1 MTTTKKRMIGK
12 CLALCLILITL
23 GSIVFSLTSCA
34 GDVGTSAWKA
44 SEYKWD
50 IELTVKD
57 EDGNPIKDADG
68 KEIKETISVSN
79 YNFVANVIASNDDLK
94 KQFLAAS
101 RGYASVDANPENYVY
116 DRNIT
121 VKDPTIRKW
130 VAYVTDS
137 EWNTKRSDVSL
148 ASAVDVLQKIVDNDT
163 AFHFDNNSDREVL
176 NGLLENWKT
185 RLEAYNAAVKSE
197 TLTDSIVSN
206 YEEAK
211 DEVWAIAQLPAM
223 HYGVNIQSSPGFFEY
238 ILYGFGWVMGGI
250 AKLLGGQYLLA
261 LLVFAILIEAA
272 MLPLAIKQQK
282 NTVGMAKLRPMIA
295 KIEKK
300 YAGRYDRA
308 TQQKKQ
314 QEIMEL
320 QQKSG
325 FSPMSGCLPLII
337 QLIIVGFIL
346 YPIITSPLQYML
358 NTNADFGNALTVY
371 ATSPVSLGGL
381 GLNLRNGN
389 VMEVL
394 SHLNAEN
401 IGGITEFEL
410 LDIGSRFACLDNYT
424 NINVGVFN
432 FSLFGQNGGINPYFW
447 SWLLV
452 VPVLNLLAQFGS
464 MWISKKIGGQPTPAM
479 ATGSEDQSKGGFQM
493 MNLIAPLL
501 TLIVMFN
508 VPAMIGVYWLIRT
521 VISTVTRIAVAKAM
535 PAPKFTEDE
544 IKEIEKAEREARKA
558 QKEMLN
564 TPHRSLHYIDEDDY
578 DELPET
584 PQNESNQK
592 KPDISGDDAPEIKD

>member
-1 MTTTKKRMIGK
+1 MIGK

-23 GSIVFSLTSCA
+23 GSIVFSLTSCT
-34 GDVGTSAWKA
+34 GETGTKKWKL
-44 SEYKWD
+44 SDYKKSV
-50 IELTVKD
+50 TVTLDEKD
-57 EDGNPIKDADG
+57 ENGQNKI
-68 KEIKETISVSN
+68 ETIN
-79 YNFVANVIASNDDLK
+79 IDEYNFIASLIASNDDLK

-101 RGYASVDANPENYVY
+101 RGYSSVDANPDDYVY
-116 DRNIT
+116 DRSIAI
-121 VKDPTIRKW
+121 KDPTIIKW
-130 VAYVTDS
+130 VTHETNSAWNVMRS
-137 EWNTKRSDVSL
+137 EVSL
-148 ASAVDVLQKIVDNDT
+148 ESAVSVLNSIINSNDTIIFDNDLVDQKVFEKYHEWWND
-163 AFHFDNNSDREVL
+163 A
-176 NGLLENWKT
+176 LES
-185 RLEAYNAAVKSE
+185 EKSE
-197 TLTDSIVSN
+197 NPDYDKIN
-206 YEEAK
+206 EAK
-211 DEVWAIAQLPAM
+211 DQIWAIAQLPAM
-223 HYGVNIQSSPGFFEY
+223 HYTVNVKSAPGFLEY

-250 AKLLGGQYLLA
+250 AKLLGGQYLVA

-282 NTVGMAKLRPMIA
+282 NTIGMAKLRPMIA

-325 FSPMSGCLPLII
+325 YSPMSGCLPLII
-337 QLIIVGFIL
+337 QLVIVGFIL
-346 YPIITSPLQYML
+346 YPIIQNPLQYML
-358 NTNADFGNALTVY
+358 NTNAEFGNALTTYV
-371 ATSPVSLGGL
+371 TSPVSLGGM
-381 GLNLRNGN
+381 GVDLRNGN

-410 LDIGSRFACLDNYT
+410 LDIGSRFACYDNYT
-424 NINVGVFN
+424 TINAGVFN
-432 FSLFGQNGGINPYFW
+432 FSLFGQNGGLHPYFW

-464 MWISKKIGGQPTPAM
+464 MWISKKLGGQPNPAM
-479 ATGSEDQSKGGFQM
+479 ATGPDGQSKGGFQM
-493 MNLIAPLL
+493 MNLVAPLL

-544 IKEIEKAEREARKA
+544 LKEIERAEREAKKA

-564 TPHRSLHYIDEDDY
+564 APHRSLHYIDEDDY
-578 DELPET
+578 DELPDT
-584 PQNESNQK
+584 PQNETSQK